1 MNSSNLT
8 RSDVIAIVIGVAN
21 TLVSVFVIIVVEV
34 WRYYTGKKL
43 AHRDEEN
50 LASEAAENEI
60 ELGATPLRRLNSSKA
75 CAVNQRYSFTEL
87 SRVLES
93 PPPYPNLPQKP
104 SAAKLNNA

>member
-21 TLVSVFVIIVVEV
+21 TL
-34 WRYYTGKKL
+34 L

-50 LASEAAENEI
+50 LVSEAAENEI